1 MNLAAVL
8 MKINSNI
15 NKPLDK
21 LITEQDPAIAKA
33 KLNAQ
38 IMGNRSRQTGVK
50 DLTKNGSDDFNDK
63 EILSVT
69 GSGIFHFAIAQPAST
84 SGGGKAVSIEVD
96 GIPHGVA
103 NWTADTRPTGIC
115 DSDYL
120 SYLDSSGYII
130 NINGYLINRITP
142 IVCGL
147 SLFSTLG
154 TNGGVIDVRGGI
166 YFDKSLKIL
175 ARSMDTNIKVAYCY
189 DLL

>member
-50 DLTKNGSDDFNDK
+50 DLTKNSSDDFEDK

-69 GSGIFHFAIAQPAST
+69 GSGIFHFAIAKPT

-96 GIPHGVA
+96 GVTHGVA
-103 NWTADTRPTGIC
+103 NWDKTVSPTGIC
-115 DSDYL
+115 DSDFLCYYNNSL
-120 SYLDSSGYII
+120 RYI
-130 NINGYLINRITP
+130 NINGYTIDSIKP
-142 IVCGL
+142 VVCGL
-147 SLFSTLG
+147 SLFSTLA
-154 TNGGVIDVRGGI
+154 TDGGVIDVRGGI

-175 ARSMDTNIKVAYCY
+175 ARSMDIDIKVAYCY

>member
-50 DLTKNGSDDFNDK
+50 DLTKNSSDDFNDK

-69 GSGIFHFAIAQPAST
+69 GSGIFHFAIAKST
-84 SGGGKAVSIEVD
+84 SNGGKAVSIEVD
-96 GIPHGVA
+96 GVTHGVA
-103 NWTADTRPTGIC
+103 NWDSTVLPTGIC
-115 DSDYL
+115 DSDCLGYF
-120 SYLDSSGYII
+120 DSTGYKIDINGYII
-130 NINGYLINRITP
+130 GDIKP

-175 ARSMDTNIKVAYCY
+175 ARSMDCNIKVAYCY